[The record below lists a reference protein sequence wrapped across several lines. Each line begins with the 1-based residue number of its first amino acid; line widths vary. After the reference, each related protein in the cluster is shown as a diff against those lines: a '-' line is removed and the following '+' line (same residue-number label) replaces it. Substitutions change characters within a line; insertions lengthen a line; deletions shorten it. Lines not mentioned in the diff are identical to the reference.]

1 MGLPRVVPERS
12 DAARADGLAG
22 RGRRSKI
29 VQQFF
34 ERNVGL
40 LQNGLQRL
48 RLDDAVHRHTGM
60 KRAFW
65 VMAMRIGLSDEPK
78 PSRFK
83 ADIPTQRD
91 PNEDVSKLKPNPLTL
106 VVSISP
112 DLQIKLN
119 QDAMGSVND
128 PSELSA
134 KLQQTFQ
141 QRKEQHAYKV
151 GMEAATNIPEDQRIE
166 KTVFVKAPRALH
178 YGDVVKVID
187 AIKGAG
193 ANPVG
198 LQVDDLP

>member
-1 MGLPRVVPERS
+1 
-12 DAARADGLAG
+12 
-22 RGRRSKI
+22 
-29 VQQFF
+29 
-34 ERNVGL
+34 
-40 LQNGLQRL
+40 
-48 RLDDAVHRHTGM
+48 
-60 KRAFW
+60 
-65 VMAMRIGLSDEPK
+65 MAMSSSGSKDRAVPYINVTPLIDVLLVVIIIFMVVTPLK

-106 VVSISP
+106 VVSITP

-119 QDAMGSVND
+119 QDPMGSVND
-128 PSELSA
+128 TSALAA

-141 QRKEQHAYKV
+141 QRKEQHAYKI
-151 GMEAATNIPEDQRIE
+151 GMETATNVSEDQRIE

-193 ANPVG
+193 ASPVG